1 MSRKS
6 GIRLGAPAVAA
17 LGVLAFVTGHG
28 VGDELPNLVQRA
40 GGFLAAMDP
49 RQREAGTW
57 AFTDRERLD
66 IHYAPV
72 GLEGVRHGGLP
83 DAAKEAGES
92 LLATVLS
99 ARGHEK
105 TRAIRRLELDIREL
119 ESGRSGVEEF
129 RDPERY
135 YWAFFGEP
143 AADATWGFRFE
154 GHHLSLNVTATPGK
168 PTATLPLFLGAQP
181 RLVPE
186 GMPSAGVAVLGDEE
200 RLARELYGSL
210 DESQRAAA
218 TLSYKGDRG
227 HMLGQVSTLR
237 DPASVGLPRRDMKDD
252 QRAILD
258 AFLTEFAGLWNAEIA
273 AARLSEIDA
282 AREGLHFAFVAR
294 DDPPFSFYVR
304 VAGPGVLIE
313 IDNTAG
319 GDHLHAVW
327 HRPGADFGENP
338 MALHLERHHGVA
350 LVYPRDALGG
360 SAAQTL
366 D

>member
-6 GIRLGAPAVAA
+6 IVCLGGPAVAA
-17 LGVLAFVTGHG
+17 FGVWVFVTG
-28 VGDELPNLVQRA
+28 VGSELPNLADRA

-49 RQREAGTW
+49 QQREAGTW
-57 AFTDRERLD
+57 AFTDRERFD
-66 IHYAPV
+66 IHYAPID
-72 GLEGVRHGGLP
+72 LEGVRHGELS
-83 DAAKEAGES
+83 DMAKKTGES
-92 LLATVLS
+92 LLAAVLS
-99 ARGHEK
+99 PRGHEK
-105 TRAIRRLELDIREL
+105 SRAIRQLELDIREL

-135 YWAFFGEP
+135 YWAVFGEP
-143 AADATWGFRFE
+143 ADDAPWGFRFE
-154 GHHLSLNVTATPGK
+154 GHHLSLNVTATPGQ
-168 PTATLPLFLGAQP
+168 PPATLPLFLGAQP

-186 GMPSAGVAVLGDEE
+186 GMPSAGVAVLGEEE
-200 RLARELYGSL
+200 RLARELYDRL

-218 TLSYKGDRG
+218 TLSYRRDRG

-237 DPASVGLPRRDMKDD
+237 DPPSVGLPRRDMNDG
-252 QRAILD
+252 QREVLD
-258 AFLTEFAGLWNAEIA
+258 AFLVQFAGLWSAEIES
-273 AARLSEIDA
+273 ARLEEIDA

-327 HRPGADFGENP
+327 HRPGADFGESP
-338 MALHLERHHGVA
+338 MAAHLERHHGVVA
-350 LVYPRDALGG
+350 RR
-360 SAAQTL
+360 
-366 D
+366 